1 MRFTC
6 EYSLRMSKMIQ
17 LRNVPDVLHRR
28 LKARAAI
35 EGMSLSEYL
44 IAEVRRA
51 AERPS
56 VGELRQRL
64 AQRSSVKPSIS
75 PAQALREEREAR

>member
-1 MRFTC
+1 
-6 EYSLRMSKMIQ
+6 MSKMIQ

-28 LKARAAI
+28 LKARAAL

-44 IAEVRRA
+44 IGEARRA

-56 VGELRQRL
+56 VSELRERL
-64 AQRSSVKPSIS
+64 AQRTPVTPGVS
-75 PAQALREEREAR
+75 PAKAVRQQREAR